1 MWRECG
7 HWRIG
12 AFEEYPELSEQPFE
26 HVYERA
32 PDALLAW
39 VLAAGPHAVVRWLWD
54 FSLYVRHRSKAE
66 GRNFGA
72 QTFAGAT

>member
-1 MWRECG
+1 MWRDCG
-7 HWRIG
+7 RWRIG
-12 AFEEYPELSEQPFE
+12 VFEDYPELSGQSFA

-54 FSLYVRHRSKAE
+54 FALYVRHRSKAE
-66 GRNFGA
+66 GRNFDA
-72 QTFAGAT
+72 QPFACAT